1 MTCVEAKRNATSVD
15 GGPGE
20 DPLFTDFTVSN
31 IGTPAN
37 PQLPYYAE
45 GEPDARGYVANKS
58 GASFIDLG
66 VGGFSPMGIRSVFR
80 SRYAVATVG
89 RAELRTLSG
98 AHAAQRRQAAE
109 P

>member
-20 DPLFTDFTVSN
+20 DPPFTDFTVSN

-37 PQLPYYAE
+37 PQ
-45 GEPDARGYVANKS
+45 
-58 GASFIDLG
+58 G